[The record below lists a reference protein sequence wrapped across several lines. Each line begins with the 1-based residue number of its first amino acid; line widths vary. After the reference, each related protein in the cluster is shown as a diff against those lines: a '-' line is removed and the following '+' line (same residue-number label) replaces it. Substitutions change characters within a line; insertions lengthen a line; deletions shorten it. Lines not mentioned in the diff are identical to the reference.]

1 MRIFLD
7 TNVLISA
14 FIFAGKAG
22 NLLEMLFDDGYD
34 LLISEYVDLEFKAK
48 LEEKWSSKADR
59 IYSLYRS
66 LPFIFCASTDERYDM
81 IRDKK
86 DIPVLSD
93 ALFHNADI
101 ILTGDKDFLESD
113 LEKPLIFSPTM
124 LYDYLINMNDD

>member
-14 FIFAGKAG
+14 FVFAGKTG
-22 NLLEMLFDDGYD
+22 SLLEMLFDGGYD
-34 LLISEYVDLEFKAK
+34 LLVFEYVDAEFKAK
-48 LEEKWSSKADR
+48 LEEKWSSKANK

-66 LPFIFCASTDERYDM
+66 LPFVFCSSTDERYEM

-86 DIPVLSD
+86 DVPVLSD

-113 LEKPLIFSPTM
+113 VEKPLIFSPTM
-124 LYDYLINMNDD
+124 LYDYLTNEG

>member
-14 FIFAGKAG
+14 FVFAGKTG
-22 NLLEMLFDDGYD
+22 SLLEMLFDGGYD
-34 LLISEYVDLEFKAK
+34 LLVSEYVDAEFNAK
-48 LEEKWSSKADR
+48 LEEKWSSKANK

-66 LPFIFCASTDERYDM
+66 LPFVFCSSTDERYEM

-86 DIPVLSD
+86 DVPVLSD

-113 LEKPLIFSPTM
+113 VEKPLIFSPTM
-124 LYDYLINMNDD
+124 LYDYLTNEG

>member
-14 FIFAGKAG
+14 FVFAGKTG
-22 NLLEMLFDDGYD
+22 SLLEMLFDSGYD
-34 LLISEYVDLEFKAK
+34 LLVSEYVDAEFKAK

-66 LPFIFCASTDERYDM
+66 LPFVFCSSTDEQYGV

-93 ALFHNADI
+93 ALFHNADV
-101 ILTGDKDFLESD
+101 ILTGDKDFLESNV
-113 LEKPLIFSPTM
+113 EKPIIFSPAM
-124 LYDYLINMNDD
+124 LYDYLIHVE